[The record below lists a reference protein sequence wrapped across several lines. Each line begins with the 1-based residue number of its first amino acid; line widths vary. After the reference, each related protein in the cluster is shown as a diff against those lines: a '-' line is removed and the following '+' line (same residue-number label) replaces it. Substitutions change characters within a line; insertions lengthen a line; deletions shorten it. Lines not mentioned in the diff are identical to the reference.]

1 LNETTSTLGRQTG
14 RETTA
19 AVASLAAR
27 ECPKCAEVVAK
38 EDTACGFCG
47 FAIVPRKSA
56 LVRLGEVASLTG
68 ALALIIVV
76 CRGIG
81 LLLGV

>member
-1 LNETTSTLGRQTG
+1 LDETTSIIGRQSG
-14 RETTA
+14 RNATA
-19 AVASLAAR
+19 TVASRAAR
-27 ECPKCAEVVAK
+27 ECPKCAEAVAE
-38 EDTACGFCG
+38 EDTSCSFCD

-56 LVRLGEVASLTG
+56 LVRLGEIATLSA

-81 LLLGV
+81 LLLGL